1 MYWFSLGIV
10 FFILTS
16 LFYFRGLPSNFKE
29 RVLIAKSRFNGKYP
43 FFISLF
49 TIIFLSSGTYI
60 YYTNNILNKR
70 TSSKESE
77 LQTVE
82 GEKKYKKYEAY
93 AQPRIISVNVDVNIF
108 PNSGIDLGA
117 VCIIILD
124 DNCRNRSLTLLCDN
138 FLNDS
143 KAILSNMY
151 TLLRISDNNLDLSK
165 CSFMNNPTCTL
176 IFLKS

>member
-1 MYWFSLGIV
+1 MNGYGDTLNRYFIYKMYWFSIGIV

-49 TIIFLSSGTYI
+49 TLIFLSSGTYI

-82 GEKKYKKYEAY
+82 GENKYKKYEAY
-93 AQPRIISVNVDVNIF
+93 AQPRIISVNVDVDIF
-108 PNSGIDLGA
+108 PKT
-117 VCIIILD
+117 
-124 DNCRNRSLTLLCDN
+124 R
-138 FLNDS
+138 
-143 KAILSNMY
+143 
-151 TLLRISDNNLDLSK
+151 DLSASGEYLMINK
-165 CSFMNNPTCTL
+165 TQESIDS
-176 IFLKS
+176 IFLDHNSLISSFKFDK